1 MDRGEVGVTLEELS
15 DEKAADALQE
25 AFETE
30 TGYRLAFAVLDNRP
44 VSAAASPSSAQTNV
58 VEIPVER
65 VNVQAMHQGLAL
77 NPAKLN
83 KAMTRTRRDGFVSP
97 PILVR
102 RLRDEY
108 LLLDGLYRLRAA
120 QTLGHTQIHAEIE
133 G

>member
-1 MDRGEVGVTLEELS
+1 MPATR
-15 DEKAADALQE
+15 
-25 AFETE
+25 FENSGAGT
-30 TGYRLAFAVLDNRP
+30 A
-44 VSAAASPSSAQTNV
+44 
-58 VEIPVER
+58 VEIAIDR
-65 VNVQAMHQGLAL
+65 IRVQAMHRGLAL

-83 KAMTRTRRDGFVSP
+83 KALTRTRRDGVVSP

-120 QTLGHTQIHAEIE
+120 QTLGHTSILAEIE